1 VLTKTLTGIVSEAS
15 VVGGEGSKLARRSIA
30 VAVAAMLLGALAGGL
45 LVLHVSVAASL
56 GLAGALVLGIGLA
69 VHVLSRPDAAWI

>member
-15 VVGGEGSKLARRSIA
+15 VVGGEGSKLAGRSPSPRCCSA
-30 VAVAAMLLGALAGGL
+30 RSPGGL